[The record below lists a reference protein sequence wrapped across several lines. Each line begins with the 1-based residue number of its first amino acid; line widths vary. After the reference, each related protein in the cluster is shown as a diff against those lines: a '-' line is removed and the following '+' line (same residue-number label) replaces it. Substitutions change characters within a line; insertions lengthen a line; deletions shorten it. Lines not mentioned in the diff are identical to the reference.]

1 MFSHNT
7 SRPLTLYDT
16 EGVGGEDPDL
26 ERNNTASSPFPPAP
40 ATPIPGY
47 WSQGNLGSTSVG
59 NGLIIHTNPNDA
71 NTNPISA
78 PNDWAPPQEQIGDIT
93 IMSDLF
99 LANFAFDFIDFENCD
114 EGDVVVENS
123 LTGQSA
129 TISFCAFEANSGLPS
144 ANPGVEFGDR
154 AGNRITDVAENG
166 AVIDFLFDKITY
178 QLGGSGSVG
187 AICFDKTDQTVP
199 VTLGWF
205 LAEANGDRVDFRWQT
220 TTETANAGFN
230 LYGEGPDGL
239 IRLNETLIPSSVI
252 DSVEPTDYAYSAVT
266 TATVFYVEEVSLEGM
281 TDQIGPFELG
291 REYGVYVAT
300 GDEIAPKVWLPIMV
314 R

>member
-1 MFSHNT
+1 MK
-7 SRPLTLYDT
+7 
-16 EGVGGEDPDL
+16 
-26 ERNNTASSPFPPAP
+26 SPARR
-40 ATPIPGY
+40 
-47 WSQGNLGSTSVG
+47 S
-59 NGLIIHTNPNDA
+59 
-71 NTNPISA
+71 
-78 PNDWAPPQEQIGDIT
+78 
-93 IMSDLF
+93 
-99 LANFAFDFIDFENCD
+99 
-114 EGDVVVENS
+114 
-123 LTGQSA
+123 
-129 TISFCAFEANSGLPS
+129 
-144 ANPGVEFGDR
+144 
-154 AGNRITDVAENG
+154 
-166 AVIDFLFDKITY
+166 
-178 QLGGSGSVG
+178 
-187 AICFDKTDQTVP
+187 
-199 VTLGWF
+199 
-205 LAEANGDRVDFRWQT
+205 WQT